1 MEPMFKVDSDTKGR
15 NPQEDINKYNGMVLR
30 YVEKLVNMPMSPLR
44 CELPGKTQNMFSGIG
59 LIVDVGLKNEQTTI
73 PVKFWVRQSYSQLR
87 NYPRLHLPKTMHS
100 CEELYNK
107 CSKYDIH
114 FCVLV
119 LNNGL
124 MSSYWAE
131 RYDFIPFDKYVLDMR
146 WEKADRIC
154 TPWEIQKGKLKHVG
168 YNFINMYK
176 QFAFLIHRQV
186 KRNRAKGVDII

>member
-1 MEPMFKVDSDTKGR
+1 
-15 NPQEDINKYNGMVLR
+15 
-30 YVEKLVNMPMSPLR
+30 
-44 CELPGKTQNMFSGIG
+44 
-59 LIVDVGLKNEQTTI
+59 
-73 PVKFWVRQSYSQLR
+73 
-87 NYPRLHLPKTMHS
+87 MHS

-146 WEKADRIC
+146 WDKADRIC

-186 KRNRAKGVDII
+186 KRNRAKRGGYNMNREDILEALEIVKPGLASKEHIEQSTCFAFKNGKVMTFNDEISVSHPVEGLDGLEGAIKRLTSFIRYCAK